1 MQSSEEPRKGAGRPS
16 LLTPA
21 QQAEADRNRIL
32 TKLEHGKTEVP
43 AASRKRGRA
52 MVWGATG
59 ALALAL
65 AGGAAFNMS
74 GDEPRAPQ
82 SAPVELA
89 AASVAPARAAVPVA
103 APAEVVVP
111 AATIRD
117 EPVPPIDSAA
127 KPAPDDLRKAL
138 EEGTAGK
145 QAAMAKSGKP
155 ARDDLRDAL
164 EEGTA
169 VKKAPAPKPAARV
182 VKTPAKPALKPAP
195 AARKAP
201 APTSHDSDV
210 ALLSALV
217 AHSQPARASES
228 NRALKRE
235 LAQCR
240 RLSGSKARDCREEAC
255 LGQDRGVAGCK

>member
-43 AASRKRGRA
+43 ASSRKRGRA
-52 MVWGATG
+52 VLWGATG

-65 AGGAAFNMS
+65 AGGAAFNMG
-74 GDEPRAPQ
+74 GDEPHAAQ
-82 SAPVELA
+82 SAPVVLA
-89 AASVAPARAAVPVA
+89 AASVAPARATNS
-103 APAEVVVP
+103 APAEVAVP
-111 AATIRD
+111 AATIHD
-117 EPVPPIDSAA
+117 EPVPAAA

-145 QAAMAKSGKP
+145 QAAVAKSEKP

-169 VKKAPAPKPAARV
+169 VKKAPAPKPAVRV
-182 VKTPAKPALKPAP
+182 VKAPAKPALKSAP

-217 AHSQPARASES
+217 AHSQPARVSES

-240 RLSGSKARDCREEAC
+240 RMTGRKARDCREEAC

>member
-43 AASRKRGRA
+43 ASSRKRGRA
-52 MVWGATG
+52 VLWGATG

-65 AGGAAFNMS
+65 AGGAAFNM
-74 GDEPRAPQ
+74 GGEEPRAAQ
-82 SAPVELA
+82 SAPVVLA
-89 AASVAPARAAVPVA
+89 AASVAPARAANP
-103 APAEVVVP
+103 APAEVAVP
-111 AATIRD
+111 AATIHD
-117 EPVPPIDSAA
+117 EPLPAAA

-138 EEGTAGK
+138 EEGTASK
-145 QAAMAKSGKP
+145 QAAVAKSEKP

-169 VKKAPAPKPAARV
+169 VKKAPAPKPAVRV
-182 VKTPAKPALKPAP
+182 VKAPAKPALKSAP

-217 AHSQPARASES
+217 AHSQPARVSES

-240 RLSGSKARDCREEAC
+240 RMTGRKARDCREEAC

>member
-43 AASRKRGRA
+43 ASSRKRGRA
-52 MVWGATG
+52 VLWGATG

-65 AGGAAFNMS
+65 AGGAAFNMG
-74 GDEPRAPQ
+74 GDEPHAAQ
-82 SAPVELA
+82 SAPVVLA
-89 AASVAPARAAVPVA
+89 AASVAPARAVNP
-103 APAEVVVP
+103 APAEVAVP
-111 AATIRD
+111 AATIHD
-117 EPVPPIDSAA
+117 EPLPASNTAA

-145 QAAMAKSGKP
+145 QAAVAKSEKP

-169 VKKAPAPKPAARV
+169 VKKAPAPKPAVRV
-182 VKTPAKPALKPAP
+182 VKAPAKPALKSAP
-195 AARKAP
+195 AVRKAP

-217 AHSQPARASES
+217 AHSQPARVSES

-240 RLSGSKARDCREEAC
+240 RMTGRKARDCREEAC

>member
-52 MVWGATG
+52 MLWGATG

-65 AGGAAFNMS
+65 AGAAAFNMS
-74 GDEPRAPQ
+74 GDEPHAPQ

-89 AASVAPARAAVPVA
+89 AASIAPARAANP

-111 AATIRD
+111 AATIHD
-117 EPVPPIDSAA
+117 EPAPAIDAAA

-145 QAAMAKSGKP
+145 QPAVAKSEKLGK
-155 ARDDLRDAL
+155 DDLRDAL

-169 VKKAPAPKPAARV
+169 VKKAPAPKPAARA
-182 VKTPAKPALKPAP
+182 VKTPAKPALKSTSAV
-195 AARKAP
+195 RKTP
-201 APTSHDSDV
+201 PRTTHDSDV

-217 AHSQPARASES
+217 AHSQPARVSES